1 MVPILVPCTNEI
13 HNLTAHIFMESALSK
28 DIWDSL
34 LQIKAVT
41 GILELIASLY
51 EQKSFVDRPIQ
62 KIVAD
67 DL

>member
-1 MVPILVPCTNEI
+1 MKYI
-13 HNLTAHIFMESALSK
+13 NLTAHIFMESALSK

-34 LQIKAVT
+34 LQIKAIT
-41 GILELIASLY
+41 GILELITSLY